1 MKRRTFIK
9 KTSIVALSVS
19 TVGGIHWNGQHFV
32 GDNPTT
38 TDILGPFYRPGAPL
52 KSNLILPDS
61 KGTPL
66 VLHGVVL
73 KQDGKTPIP
82 NALVEIWHCDEN
94 EVYDNSSDEY
104 KYRAGQKSKANGKYQ
119 FKTIIPVPYKAD
131 QNDESSWRP
140 AHIHMRVS
148 VPAQQD
154 LITQIYFENG
164 KYVETDPW
172 ASAPNA
178 VNRILKITKNK
189 FGDSEVEFNV
199 ILAKEIPLDQKVYDK
214 ITGLYDMGKDNFVEF
229 IKSDDALF
237 MKRNGMINV
246 NLNYIGNNTFEGGGT
261 GFPKASFEWSQDGS
275 VKVIIRT
282 GDNTYSGVKYLKY
295 K

>member
-104 KYRAGQKSKANGKYQ
+104 KYRKNQKQMGSISSKPSFRY
-119 FKTIIPVPYKAD
+119 
-131 QNDESSWRP
+131 
-140 AHIHMRVS
+140 
-148 VPAQQD
+148 
-154 LITQIYFENG
+154 LIKQIRMMNLPG
-164 KYVETDPW
+164 DPPTFICVFPCLL
-172 ASAPNA
+172 S
-178 VNRILKITKNK
+178 KI
-189 FGDSEVEFNV
+189 
-199 ILAKEIPLDQKVYDK
+199 
-214 ITGLYDMGKDNFVEF
+214 
-229 IKSDDALF
+229 
-237 MKRNGMINV
+237 
-246 NLNYIGNNTFEGGGT
+246 
-261 GFPKASFEWSQDGS
+261 
-275 VKVIIRT
+275 
-282 GDNTYSGVKYLKY
+282 
-295 K
+295 